1 MITIIVMLS
10 YILIFDL
17 YRTSIL
23 LPNQNYIYTIISMLM
38 RYFFLGGGEGRK
50 SDFLYVVPTKTY
62 SSNVSNFER
71 IFNFYFS

>member
-50 SDFLYVVPTKTY
+50 SDFLYVVPY